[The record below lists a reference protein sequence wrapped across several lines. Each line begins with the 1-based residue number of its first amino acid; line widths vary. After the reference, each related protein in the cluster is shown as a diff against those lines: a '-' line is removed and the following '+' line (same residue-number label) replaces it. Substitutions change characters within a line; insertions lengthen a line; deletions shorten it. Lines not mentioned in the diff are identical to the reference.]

1 MTPNRRRDAAA
12 MLQTRFGVSERRAC
26 RVVGQHRSTQRLGAP
41 TRSDDEVE
49 LRAFLR
55 DFSTRRPR
63 WGWRRAAKAARRD
76 GWRVNN
82 KRIQRL
88 WREEGLRV
96 PYRKR
101 KKPHRGIGTALG
113 AMCPI
118 APNALWALDFQFDTT
133 DDHRT
138 LKLLNIVDEFT
149 RDCPAIVVERSID
162 ADLVVATLDRLALER
177 GAPAF
182 VRFDNGP
189 EFVAHAVADWCRFN
203 NVGSCFIDPGSPWQ
217 NAWIESF
224 NGRLRDELLN
234 GWRFDSLLEAQVIIE
249 DWRID
254 YNINRP
260 HSAHGDLTPSE
271 FAQAWHHQHQP
282 ALA

>member
-1 MTPNRRRDAAA
+1 
-12 MLQTRFGVSERRAC
+12 
-26 RVVGQHRSTQRLGAP
+26 VGQHRSTQRLAAP
-41 TRSDDEVE
+41 GPADDDAA
-49 LRAFLR
+49 LREFLR
-55 DFSTRRPR
+55 NFSTRRPR
-63 WGWRRAAKAARRD
+63 WGWRRAAQAARRD
-76 GWRVNN
+76 GWRVNS

-101 KKPHRGIGTALG
+101 KKPLRGVGASVG
-113 AMCPI
+113 AMCLI

-133 DDHRT
+133 ADNRT

-149 RDCPAIVVERSID
+149 RECLAIDVARSID
-162 ADLVVATLDRLALER
+162 ADSVVATLERLACER

-189 EFVAHAVADWCRFN
+189 EFIANAVADWCRFN
-203 NVGSCFIDPGSPWQ
+203 AVDSVFIDPGSPWQ

-271 FAQAWHHQHQP
+271 FTRAWHHQHQP

>member
-1 MTPNRRRDAAA
+1 
-12 MLQTRFGVSERRAC
+12 
-26 RVVGQHRSTQRLGAP
+26 VVGQHRSTQRLP
-41 TRSDDEVE
+41 PPVVSDEE
-49 LRAFLR
+49 QFLR
-55 DFSTRRPR
+55 GYLREFSKKRPR
-63 WGWRRAAKAARRD
+63 WGWRRAAKQLRRE

-88 WREEGLRV
+88 WRDEGLKV

-101 KKPHRGIGTALG
+101 KKPHRGIGAPVG
-113 AMCPI
+113 AMSPI
-118 APNALWALDFQFDTT
+118 TPNALWALDFQFDTT
-133 DDHRT
+133 DDNRT
-138 LKLLNIVDEFT
+138 IKLLNIVDEFT
-149 RDCPAIVVERSID
+149 RECPAIVVERSID
-162 ADLVVATLDRLALER
+162 ADLVVATLDRLALTR

-203 NVGSCFIDPGSPWQ
+203 GVGSIFIDPGSPWQ

-234 GWRFDSLLEAQVIIE
+234 GWQFNSLLEAKVIIE

-254 YNINRP
+254 YNLNRP

-271 FAQAWHHQHQP
+271 FANRWAEQHQP

>member
-1 MTPNRRRDAAA
+1 
-12 MLQTRFGVSERRAC
+12 
-26 RVVGQHRSTQRLGAP
+26 VVGQHRSTQRLP
-41 TRSDDEVE
+41 PPVVSDEE
-49 LRAFLR
+49 QFLR
-55 DFSTRRPR
+55 GYLREFSKKRPR
-63 WGWRRAAKAARRD
+63 WGWRRAAKQLRRE
-76 GWRVNN
+76 GFEVNN

-88 WREEGLRV
+88 WRDEGLKV

-101 KKPHRGIGTALG
+101 KKPHRGIGAPVG
-113 AMCPI
+113 AMSPI

-133 DDHRT
+133 DDNRT
-138 LKLLNIVDEFT
+138 IKLLNIVDEFT
-149 RDCPAIVVERSID
+149 RECPAIVVERSID
-162 ADLVVATLDRLALER
+162 ADLVVATLDRLALTR

-203 NVGSCFIDPGSPWQ
+203 GVGSIFIDPGSPWQ

-234 GWRFDSLLEAQVIIE
+234 GWQFNSLLEAKVIIV

-254 YNINRP
+254 YNLNRP

-271 FAQAWHHQHQP
+271 FANRWAEQHQP

>member
-1 MTPNRRRDAAA
+1 LRR
-12 MLQTRFGVSERRAC
+12 E
-26 RVVGQHRSTQRLGAP
+26 
-41 TRSDDEVE
+41 
-49 LRAFLR
+49 
-55 DFSTRRPR
+55 
-63 WGWRRAAKAARRD
+63 

-88 WREEGLRV
+88 WRDEGLKV

-101 KKPHRGIGTALG
+101 KKPLRGIGVRVGPMSL
-113 AMCPI
+113 I

-133 DDHRT
+133 EDIRT

-149 RDCPAIVVERSID
+149 RECPAIVVERSID
-162 ADLVVATLDRLALER
+162 ADRVVATLDRLVVER

-189 EFVAHAVADWCRFN
+189 EFIAHAVADWCRFN
-203 NVGSCFIDPGSPWQ
+203 GVGSLFIDPGSPWQ

-234 GWRFDSLLEAQVIIE
+234 GWRFDSLLEAKVLIE

-254 YNINRP
+254 YNKNRP

-271 FAQAWHHQHQP
+271 FAQAWIDRHQP
-282 ALA
+282 VPA